1 MNIAIPS
8 YNRYDTIGNKTLS
21 FLKNM
26 NGVKRENI
34 TIFVANHEQQ
44 YLYAEHNP
52 GYTIVIGEKGIRNQR
67 NFISNYYDKD
77 AYIISVDDDVE
88 CLLSLDN
95 IETNN
100 LFIDAKREMDMTG
113 ICMWGTNP
121 VKNQFFMKGQDKIT
135 HNLKFCI
142 GVLYGF
148 INKKLMIPEE
158 VSVKV
163 DYMNTIMYYM
173 NYGGMIRF
181 NWIYA
186 KTKYFNLNG
195 GIGSK
200 NSRHDANE
208 IAARYISETYPE
220 YCKMFR
226 RKDNTAEIRLNWCHR
241 FEFAAT

>member
-8 YNRYDTIGNKTLS
+8 YNRYDTIGNKTLL
-21 FLKNM
+21 FLSKM
-26 NGVKRENI
+26 NGFKREDI
-34 TIFVANHEQQ
+34 TIFVADQQQ
-44 YLYAEHNP
+44 YDLYKEHNP
-52 GYTIVIGEKGIRNQR
+52 GYKIIIGEKGIRNQR
-67 NFISNYYDKD
+67 NFISNYYEKD
-77 AYIISVDDDVE
+77 AYVISVDDDVD

-100 LFIDAKREMDMTG
+100 LFIQAKREMDQTG

-121 VKNQFFMKGQDKIT
+121 IKNPFFMKNQDKIT

-148 INKKLMIPEE
+148 INKKLMIPDE
-158 VSVKV
+158 VLVKV
-163 DYMNTIMYYM
+163 DYMMTIMYYS
-173 NYGGMIRF
+173 NYGGMIRY

-208 IAARYISETYPE
+208 QAVKYICQTYPE
-220 YCKMFR
+220 YATAKR
-226 RKDNTAEIRLNWCHR
+226 RKDGTGEIRLNFRHR
-241 FEFAAT
+241 FEF

>member
-8 YNRYDTIGNKTLS
+8 YNRYDTIGNKTLL
-21 FLKNM
+21 FLSKM

-67 NFISNYYDKD
+67 NFITNYYDKD
-77 AYIISVDDDVE
+77 AYVVSIDDDVT

-113 ICMWGTNP
+113 ICMWGTNA
-121 VKNQFFMKGQDKIT
+121 VKNEFFMKNQDKIT

-142 GVLYGF
+142 GVLYGY
-148 INKKLMIPEE
+148 INKKLMIPDEIE
-158 VSVKV
+158 IKV
-163 DYMNTIMYYM
+163 DYMMTIMYYS

-181 NWIYA
+181 NHIYA
-186 KTKYFNLNG
+186 KTKYFASG

-200 NSRHDANE
+200 KERNIANE
-208 IAARYISETYPE
+208 QAVKYICQTYPQ
-220 YCKMFR
+220 YATAKR
-226 RKDNTAEIRLNWCHR
+226 RKDGTGEIRLNFRHR
-241 FEFAAT
+241 FEF